1 MKVNYNKL
9 KNIMD
14 VEIEYENLKKNL
26 NIIEKNK
33 NF

>member
-1 MKVNYNKL
+1 MKVNYKKL

-14 VEIEYENLKKNL
+14 VEIEYENLNKNL
-26 NIIEKNK
+26 NMMEKNK

>member
-14 VEIEYENLKKNL
+14 VEIEYENINKNL
-26 NIIEKNK
+26 NIMEKNK